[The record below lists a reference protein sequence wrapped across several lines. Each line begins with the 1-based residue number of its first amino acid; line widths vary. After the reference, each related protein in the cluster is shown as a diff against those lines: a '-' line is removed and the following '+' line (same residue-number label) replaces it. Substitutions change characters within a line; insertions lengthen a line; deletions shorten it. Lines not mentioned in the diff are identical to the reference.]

1 MTWRRKASCCTPWP
15 AALTQCFFTLGKATV
30 VKMNTVLNWTSPL
43 GVTHSKCAKSLGK
56 NNVWQRETMLSV
68 KYLRQKRASSFPTLV
83 SYSSQ
88 LSRRMLVFVW
98 VKQLRRRA
106 FIVRVSDCVSSVGTK
121 CLQSQHSRW
130 TYTWCNVELVRVWLH
145 VTETLLL
152 VCVQGR
158 RTSTSTCVKRCSVF
172 VPRWAQT
179 LVDGTRWRAKMRC
192 RKRGRRRETRS
203 FHHFIIIL
211 LLLPLTDK
219 LSNHSLHQKNVVC

>member
-1 MTWRRKASCCTPWP
+1 
-15 AALTQCFFTLGKATV
+15 
-30 VKMNTVLNWTSPL
+30 
-43 GVTHSKCAKSLGK
+43 
-56 NNVWQRETMLSV
+56 MLSV
-68 KYLRQKRASSFPTLV
+68 NYLRKKRASLFPTLV
-83 SYSSQ
+83 THSSQ
-88 LSRRMLVFVW
+88 LSRRMLVCVW

-106 FIVRVSDCVSSVGTK
+106 FIVRASDCVRSVGTK

-130 TYTWCNVELVRVWLH
+130 TYTWCNVELVRGWLWPCH
-145 VTETLLL
+145 RNSEFWLS

-158 RTSTSTCVKRCSVF
+158 RMSTSACVQQRSVF

-179 LVDGTRWRAKMRC
+179 LVDGTRWRAKMRR

-219 LSNHSLHQKNVVC
+219 LPYTIKSFLTSEKPSLLIS